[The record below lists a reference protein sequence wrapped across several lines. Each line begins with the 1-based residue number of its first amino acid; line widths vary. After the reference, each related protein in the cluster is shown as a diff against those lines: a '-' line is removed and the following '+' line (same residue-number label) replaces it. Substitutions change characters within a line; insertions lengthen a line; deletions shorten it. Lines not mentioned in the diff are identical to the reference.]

1 MVMSERLIL
10 RKLRENDLKH
20 VKEIRDYCL
29 EYLDTPVS
37 YTLKQTV
44 EWYTNTTPEW
54 LIIEAHEKI
63 VGYIRT
69 SDYDKSNK
77 TMYIGADIHP
87 NFRGYGYAFQGY
99 QKAMEHFKLTYNL
112 RRYYLKVRVSNFR
125 AYNLY
130 TKLGF
135 KSIGIIPDALTTKT
149 GMVDQVLMYKDI

>member
-1 MVMSERLIL
+1 
-10 RKLRENDLKH
+10 LREDDLKR

-29 EYLDTPVS
+29 EYLDTPIS
-37 YTLKQTV
+37 YTLKQTI
-44 EWYTNTTPEW
+44 EWYTNTDPEW
-54 LIIEAHEKI
+54 LIIEVHGKI

-69 SDYDKSNK
+69 SDYDKINK

-99 QKAMEHFKLTYNL
+99 QKAMEHFKLVYNL

-135 KSIGIIPDALTTKT
+135 KSVGIIPDALATKT
-149 GMVDQVLMYKDI
+149 GMIDQVLMYKDI